1 MDNEVKRQIKV
12 LLAQESVKAIELI
25 KSLNEK
31 FSSNYSSSSFSH
43 KLKNETITYKEMLNI
58 ADILGYEI
66 IFKKKDGN
74 F

>member
-12 LLAQESVKAIELI
+12 LLAQENIKAIELI

-31 FSSNYSSSSFSH
+31 FSSSYSSSSFSH
-43 KLKNETITYKEMLNI
+43 KLKNGTITYKEMLNI
-58 ADILGYEI
+58 ANILGYEI
-66 IFKKKDGN
+66 IFKKKDN